1 VLEINCV
8 TKEVANENNNGIIF
22 FSPCL
27 INVSCASS
35 DKVSRKVTSEESKE
49 KVVEQDV
56 NVKNDALMKRHLRN
70 FELRVG
76 N

>member
-1 VLEINCV
+1 MRTITALFSLVLV
-8 TKEVANENNNGIIF
+8 SSMF
-22 FSPCL
+22 
-27 INVSCASS
+27 SCASS